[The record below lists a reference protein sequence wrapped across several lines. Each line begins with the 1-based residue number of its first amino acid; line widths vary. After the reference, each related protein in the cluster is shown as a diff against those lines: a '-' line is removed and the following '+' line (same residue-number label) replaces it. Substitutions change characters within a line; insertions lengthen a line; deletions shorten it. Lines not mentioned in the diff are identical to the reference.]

1 MKRLQMT
8 LVQLV
13 ALLVLGVTASA
24 ADAGDFDAVL
34 EWSGIYVVNFPLD
47 GGVTNV
53 YVRPGDRVGKGTK
66 LVELNPAPL
75 DIRISQYEAE
85 VAAGKPVLADAKREF
100 EHAQSLYE
108 QTVLSDVELQR
119 ARHAYEKAS
128 AELSASRARLR
139 YAQWQR
145 DMASV
150 AAPWDARVVERSVEP
165 GQMLVA
171 EQRSKPLLVLAK
183 TGVMAATTELPL
195 SSVQALETG
204 QPAKVLIDNQQ
215 YAARVTSLGMHRET
229 GAKDGYYRLEVEFE
243 VGPNNGFR
251 AGQAATIRLP

>member
-8 LVQLV
+8 FVQLL
-13 ALLVLGVTASA
+13 ALLIPGLTAVA

-47 GGVTNV
+47 GGVANV
-53 YVRPGDRVGKGTK
+53 YVRPGDRVSKGTK

-75 DIRISQYEAE
+75 EIRISQYQAE
-85 VAAGKPVLADAKREF
+85 VAASKPVLADAKREF
-100 EHAQSLYE
+100 EHARSLYE
-108 QTVLSDVELQR
+108 QAVLSDVELQR
-119 ARHAYEKAS
+119 ARHTYEKAS
-128 AELSASRARLR
+128 AELSASRARLK

-145 DMASV
+145 DMASAV
-150 AAPWDARVVERSVEP
+150 APWDAWVVERSVEP

-183 TGVMAATTELPL
+183 TGVMAATAELPL
-195 SSVQALETG
+195 SSVQTLETG

-215 YAARVTSLGMHRET
+215 YAATVTSVGMHRET

-243 VGPNNGFR
+243 VGPNTSLR
-251 AGQAATIRLP
+251 AGQRAAISLP